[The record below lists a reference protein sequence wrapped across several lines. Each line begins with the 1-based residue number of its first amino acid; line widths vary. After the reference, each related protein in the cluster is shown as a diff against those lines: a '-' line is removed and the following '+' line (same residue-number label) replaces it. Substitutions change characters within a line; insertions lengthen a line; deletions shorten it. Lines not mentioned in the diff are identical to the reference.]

1 MEASSKIHLVAY
13 CGLYCGN
20 CRSYKNGKCPG
31 CAKNEKA
38 KWCKIR
44 TCCIENSYSSCADCK
59 SSTANDCKMHNNFIS
74 KAFSFVFGSDRPTAV
89 LYIKEFGPE
98 KYVEKMTE
106 SGQMVFKKK

>member
-1 MEASSKIHLVAY
+1 METSHGIHLVAF

-20 CRSYKNGKCPG
+20 CRKFKKGTCPG

-38 KWCKIR
+38 QWCKIR
-44 TCCIENSYSSCADCK
+44 SCCIENGYATCADCK
-59 SSTANDCKMHNNFIS
+59 TSSVKECKMHNNFIS

-89 LYIKEFGPE
+89 LFIKEFGSE
-98 KYVEKMTE
+98 KYVEKMLE